1 MIHKGLSLILLVCAL
16 FSGQLMASASGHL
29 FYRVHNPDHR
39 LRHDADS
46 DELRGR
52 SREAAD
58 DLRDDHVHITTRRPQ
73 STLR

>member
-1 MIHKGLSLILLVCAL
+1 MIHRGLSLILLVCAL

-58 DLRDDHVHITTRRPQ
+58 DLRDNHVQVASRRPP
-73 STLR
+73 TLLR

>member
-1 MIHKGLSLILLVCAL
+1 MIHRGLSLILLVCAL
-16 FSGQLMASASGHL
+16 FSGQLMASDNGHL
-29 FYRVHNPDHR
+29 FFRVHNPDHR

-58 DLRDDHVHITTRRPQ
+58 DLRDDHFQITARRPQ
-73 STLR
+73 TTLR